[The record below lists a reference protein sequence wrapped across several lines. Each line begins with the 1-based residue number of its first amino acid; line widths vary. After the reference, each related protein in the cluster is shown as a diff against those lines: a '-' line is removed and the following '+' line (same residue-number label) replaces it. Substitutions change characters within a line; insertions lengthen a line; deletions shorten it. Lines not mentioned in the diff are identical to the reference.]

1 MLEKVTKSD
10 AEWRRL
16 LTPEQYRITREKG
29 TERPWSGRYH
39 DFNGTGVY
47 LCVCCGSRLFSSRE
61 KYAVP
66 GKWPTFWAPIAP
78 RNVKTRREISRFVI
92 RNEVLCSRCDAHLGY
107 VFEDGRPPAG
117 VRYFINSAALSFV
130 ENCLRARRPDVG
142 IPPHVPYSPA
152 YPAYSGV
159 YNTG

>member
-1 MLEKVTKSD
+1 MLEKVLKNA

-29 TERPWSGRYH
+29 TERAWSGRYH

-66 GKWPTFWAPIAP
+66 GKWPAFWSPIAP
-78 RNVKTRREISRFVI
+78 KNVRTRWETFHFIVRR
-92 RNEVLCSRCDAHLGY
+92 EVLCNRCDAHLGY
-107 VFEDGRPPAG
+107 LFEDGRPPSG
-117 VRYFINSAALSFV
+117 MRYFINSAALSFR
-130 ENCLRARRPDVG
+130 ENCLRARRPDIG
-142 IPPHVPYSPA
+142 IHPHMTPSPAYQSVYSPA
-152 YPAYSGV
+152 
-159 YNTG
+159 